1 MDKKLTTPKYSL
13 GEEITNTIT
22 HGMGS
27 IFAILAI
34 ILLIPKYKGNTLNLV
49 CVIIYC
55 ASLFLLYTV
64 SSVYHALAPN
74 KAKSVFR
81 KLDHCSIFLLI
92 AGTYTPICIIFLN
105 STWGLTVLSCV
116 WAAAIVG
123 IVFNSIN
130 VAKFEKFSMICYL
143 AMGWSVII
151 IAKSLLAVLNSN
163 QLVFLVTGGIF
174 YTIGAI
180 IYLMGKKIKYMHSI
194 WHIFVLVG
202 SVCHFII
209 FC

>member
-13 GEEITNTIT
+13 GEEIINTIT
-22 HGMGS
+22 HGVGS
-27 IFAILAI
+27 IFAVLAI
-34 ILLIPKYKGNTLNLV
+34 IFLIPKYKSNTPNLV
-49 CVIIYC
+49 CIIIYC
-55 ASLFLLYTV
+55 VSLFLLYTV
-64 SSVYHALAPN
+64 SSIYHALAPN

-92 AGTYTPICIIFLN
+92 AGTYTPVCIIFLN
-105 STWGLTVLSCV
+105 STWGLTVLYLV
-116 WAAAIVG
+116 WVAAIVG

>member
-13 GEEITNTIT
+13 GEEITNAIT
-22 HGMGS
+22 HGIGS

-34 ILLIPKYKGNTLNLV
+34 ILLIPKYKSNTLHLI

-55 ASLFLLYTV
+55 TSLFLLYTV
-64 SSVYHALAPN
+64 SSIYHALAPN

-105 STWGLTVLSCV
+105 STWGLTVLYLV
-116 WAAAIVG
+116 WVAAIIG
-123 IVFNSIN
+123 IIFNSIN